1 MKDENALWTKE
12 EVDEL
17 TSMFEAT
24 NFVLENAG
32 QNFRDSDKFQFSLDQ
47 KSEAWMH
54 LISLINVQQE
64 ALSVALNKKE
74 VIWQ

>member
-1 MKDENALWTKE
+1 MNEENSLWTKE

-32 QNFRDSDKFQFSLDQ
+32 QNAWDSDRFQFSLED
-47 KSEAWMH
+47 KYKAWMQ
-54 LISLINVQQE
+54 LVALINVQQE
-64 ALSVALNKKE
+64 ALAVALNQKD
-74 VIWQ
+74 VTWQ